1 MKIPKPG
8 GETTKRFDR
17 LAETFVERGARRGQM
32 FGMPVLKV
40 GDKVFAGTFGDAMTF
55 KLGPADLEKALKATG
70 VEPFEPMGRRMK
82 EARSSPSSTRAAGP
96 SSPRRRSPTCP
107 DRSAFGGHQSGSP
120 PSLGSLESI
129 RTLVPSAFMT

>member
-40 GDKVFAGTFGDAMTF
+40 GDKVFAGTYGDAMTF
-55 KLGPADLEKALKATG
+55 KLGPEDLERALKAEG

-82 EARSSPSSTRAAGP
+82 EWA
-96 SSPRRRSPTCP
+96 
-107 DRSAFGGHQSGSP
+107 
-120 PSLGSLESI
+120 
-129 RTLVPSAFMT
+129 LVPVEHSRRWSKLAAQAFAYLS

>member
-1 MKIPKPG
+1 MKIPRPG

-82 EARSSPSSTRAAGP
+82 EWA
-96 SSPRRRSPTCP
+96 
-107 DRSAFGGHQSGSP
+107 
-120 PSLGSLESI
+120 
-129 RTLVPSAFMT
+129 LVPVEHSRRWSKLAEQAFAYLS